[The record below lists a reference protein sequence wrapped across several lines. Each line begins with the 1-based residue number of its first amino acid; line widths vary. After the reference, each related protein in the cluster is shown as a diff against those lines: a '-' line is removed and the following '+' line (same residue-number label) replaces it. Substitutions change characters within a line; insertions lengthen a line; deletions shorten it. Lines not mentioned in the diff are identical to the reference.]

1 MGNGA
6 FGGYLSL
13 FGFVLLVIGILVA
26 YSSVGMV
33 QQNSFNSDYSTL
45 SDASIILLIGAMVG
59 VAGAALLL
67 IGFLSPKHELRHP
80 YY

>member
-13 FGFVLLVIGILVA
+13 FGFVLLVIGILVT
-26 YSSVGMV
+26 YSSAGMV

-45 SDASIILLIGAMVG
+45 SDASIILLIGTMVG
-59 VAGAALLL
+59 VVLVLS
-67 IGFLSPKHELRHP
+67 GFLSAKRELRHP

>member
-45 SDASIILLIGAMVG
+45 SDASIILLIGTMVG
-59 VAGAALLL
+59 VVGAALLL
-67 IGFLSPKHELRHP
+67 IGFLSAKRELRHP

>member
-26 YSSVGMV
+26 YSSVGMI

-45 SDASIILLIGAMVG
+45 SNASIILLIGAMVG

-67 IGFLSPKHELRHP
+67 IGFLSAKRELRHP

>member
-1 MGNGA
+1 MGNGGRLA
-6 FGGYLSL
+6 DISL

-33 QQNSFNSDYSTL
+33 QQNSFSSDYSTL
-45 SDASIILLIGAMVG
+45 SDASLILFIGAMVG
-59 VAGAALLL
+59 VVGAALLL
-67 IGFLSPKHELRHP
+67 SGFLSAKRELRHL

>member
-13 FGFVLLVIGILVA
+13 FGFVLLVIGIIVA

-33 QQNSFNSDYSTL
+33 QQNSFSSDYSTL
-45 SDASIILLIGAMVG
+45 SDASLILFIGAMVG
-59 VAGAALLL
+59 VVGAVLLL
-67 IGFLSPKHELRHP
+67 IGFLSPKRELRHL

>member
-13 FGFVLLVIGILVA
+13 FGFVLLIIGILVA

-45 SDASIILLIGAMVG
+45 SDAAIILLIGAMVG

-67 IGFLSPKHELRHP
+67 IGFLSPKRELRHP